1 MAERRWAFSFGRRVN
16 LALWLPVLFL
26 LALGASAC
34 RSTADLL
41 RAEAEREHH
50 RALLLELESTL
61 SLVQDAETGQ
71 RGYLL
76 TGDEDYLA
84 PYRQAVAELE
94 GRLRALTV
102 RVGED
107 AAQRARLAELRP
119 EIDAKMA
126 ELGRTVA
133 LRRDGRQQEALAVVA
148 GGEGRRAMGSVRRL
162 VGQMKDDARERLR
175 DSTARQD
182 ELAAATPRRVALGVV
197 AAALLVGLA
206 SLALGRELARRKRVE
221 RALREAEE
229 EARLVVETAR
239 DAFVA
244 IDAGG
249 RIVGWNRA
257 AEATFGWPRAEALGR
272 GLAETLLPAARRTAH
287 RDSLASFLGHA
298 DGATLNRRFEITAL
312 HRDGREIP
320 VEMTISPQCRADGWV
335 FNAFLHD
342 ISERKRA
349 ERERAELTDRL
360 RLLLESSGEGI
371 YGVDTEGRCTFV
383 NRAGAALVGWS
394 PEELL
399 GRPMHEA
406 THHSRPDGSPY
417 PAEECPVSR
426 AIRAGQSCRDVEEVF
441 WRRDGT
447 SFPGRCSSHPLR
459 DGDTVRGAVV
469 LFTDVTEAKRV
480 AEELRQSNEQF
491 RAAFENAPIGKALV
505 APEGRFL
512 KVNGALCEIVGYS
525 EEELLARDFQSI
537 THPDD
542 LAADLAQ
549 VRQMLEGALR
559 FYQMEKR
566 YFHKAGHVVWAL
578 LSVSLVRDPQGR
590 PLYFVAQVQDIS
602 QRKWAEAE
610 LRQAKEAAEAASRAK
625 SEFLANMSHE
635 IRTPMNAILGLTEWA
650 LGTELA
656 PAQRENLAVVKSAA
670 DSLLTLIDDILDFSK
685 IEAGR
690 LDLEPLA
697 FALRDS
703 LADALRPLAP
713 RAHKKG
719 LELACHVAPDVPDAL
734 VGDWGR
740 LRQVLVNLVGNAVK
754 FTARGEVVVEVK
766 SRSADYTDKKE
777 EGMQSSQSVSSVKSV
792 DLFFSVRDTGI
803 GIAPDKLEAIFDP
816 FVQADSSTTRQ
827 YGGTGLGL
835 AICTRL
841 AAMMGGRVWAESA
854 VGRGSTFHFTA
865 RLGRSGRGSVSGP
878 GRAAPLVG
886 LTALVVDDNA
896 TARQALE
903 EMLAGWGLRPA
914 AAGDAEAALA
924 ELQAAAAV
932 GEPFRLVLL
941 DARMPGAGGLELAE
955 RIRGCPELAAPSLLL
970 LSCADRPEDAAR
982 CHRLGVTARLT
993 KPVKSADL
1001 LQALLAAVSPSSA
1014 ELVVRAAALSAP
1026 SGPCGLPVLRVL
1038 LAEDNPFNQR
1048 VGVLLLEGAGHTVR
1062 VVGNGRE
1069 AVEAW
1074 RPGAFDVVLMDVQMP
1089 EMDGFEATA
1098 ALRARDREAG
1108 THTPIL
1114 AVTAHAMKGDRERCL
1129 AAGMDG
1135 YVTKPIRPEEL
1146 WRAIA
1151 DCLDR
1156 KDEGGRMKDEGKQE
1170 APPNSSFILHPSSL
1184 PADALDRE
1192 ALLQRIGG
1200 DEGLLAELVA
1210 VFRADSARL
1219 LEEIAAGL
1227 ERGDARAVER
1237 AAHSLKGSVRFFG
1250 AAAAAD
1256 EALRLEKMGR
1266 AGDVAGGREAL
1277 ARLSA
1282 ECERLL
1288 AALPAGEGDCVE
1300 VAAGR

>member
-1 MAERRWAFSFGRRVN
+1 MAERRSAFSFGRRAL
-16 LALWLPVLFL
+16 LALWLPVAFL
-26 LALGASAC
+26 AVLGATAY
-34 RSTADLL
+34 RRTADLW
-41 RAEAEREHH
+41 
-50 RALLLELESTL
+50 
-61 SLVQDAETGQ
+61 
-71 RGYLL
+71 
-76 TGDEDYLA
+76 
-84 PYRQAVAELE
+84 
-94 GRLRALTV
+94 
-102 RVGED
+102 
-107 AAQRARLAELRP
+107 
-119 EIDAKMA
+119 
-126 ELGRTVA
+126 
-133 LRRDGRQQEALAVVA
+133 
-148 GGEGRRAMGSVRRL
+148 
-162 VGQMKDDARERLR
+162 
-175 DSTARQD
+175 
-182 ELAAATPRRVALGVV
+182 VALGFA
-197 AAALLVGLA
+197 AAALLVALA
-206 SLALGRELARRKRVE
+206 HLALRRELGRRKQVE
-221 RALREAEE
+221 QALRETEE
-229 EARLVVETAR
+229 EAGLVIETAR

-244 IDAGG
+244 IDADG

-272 GLAETLLPAARRTAH
+272 DFAETLLARPGRPAH
-287 RDSLASFLGHA
+287 RDSLSSFLA
-298 DGATLNRRFEITAL
+298 DGDGAVLNRRFEISAL
-312 HRDGREIP
+312 HRDGLP
-320 VEMTISPQCRADGWV
+320 FPAEMTVSPQCRAGGWV
-335 FNAFLHD
+335 FNAFVHD

-371 YGVDTEGRCTFV
+371 YGVDTDGRCTFV
-383 NRAGAALVGWS
+383 NPAGAALVGWR

-399 GRPMHEA
+399 GRNMHEA
-406 THHSRPDGSPY
+406 THHSREDGSPY
-417 PAEECPVSR
+417 PAAECPLSR
-426 AIRAGQSCRDVEEVF
+426 AIRAGQSCQDVEEVF

-447 SFPGRCSSHPLR
+447 PFSGRCSCHPLR
-459 DGDTVRGAVV
+459 DGDAIRGAVV
-469 LFTDVTEAKRV
+469 LFTDVTESKRV

-491 RAAFENAPIGKALV
+491 RSAFDHAPIGKALV
-505 APEGRFL
+505 SPDGRWL
-512 KVNGALCEIVGYS
+512 KVNRALCEIVGYS

-542 LAADLAQ
+542 LEADLAQ
-549 VRQMLEGALR
+549 ARQVLDGALR
-559 FYQMEKR
+559 SYQMEKR
-566 YFHKAGHVVWAL
+566 YFHKAGHVVWVL
-578 LSVSLVRDPQGR
+578 LSVSLVRDRQGR
-590 PLYFVAQVQDIS
+590 PLYFVSQIQDIS
-602 QRKWAEAE
+602 RRKRDEAE

-656 PAQRENLAVVKSAA
+656 PAQRENLGVVKSAA

-697 FALRDS
+697 FPLRDS

-719 LELACHVAPDVPDAL
+719 LELACHVAPDVPDVL

-754 FTARGEVVVEVK
+754 FTARGEVVVDVRCDAAAAGEV
-766 SRSADYTDKKE
+766 RLHVA
-777 EGMQSSQSVSSVKSV
+777 
-792 DLFFSVRDTGI
+792 VRDTGI
-803 GIAPDKLEAIFDP
+803 GIAPDKLEAIFEP

-841 AAMMGGRVWAESA
+841 AAMMDGRVWAESA
-854 VGRGSTFHFTA
+854 PGRGSTFHFTA
-865 RLGRSGRGSVSGP
+865 RLGRSGRGTASGA
-878 GRAAPLVG
+878 GRAAPLAG

-896 TARQALE
+896 TAREVLE

-914 AAGDAEAALA
+914 AVGDAEAALA

-941 DARMPGAGGLELAE
+941 DARMPGADGLELAE
-955 RIRGCPELAAPSLLL
+955 RIRACPELAGPALLL
-970 LSCADRPEDAAR
+970 LSCADRSEDAAR
-982 CHRLGVTARLT
+982 CRRLGITARLT
-993 KPVKSADL
+993 KPVKAADL
-1001 LQALLAAVSPSSA
+1001 LDALLAAVSPSSA
-1014 ELVVRAAALSAP
+1014 ELLARPGPTAP
-1026 SGPCGLPVLRVL
+1026 SGGSGLPPLRVL

-1062 VVGNGRE
+1062 VAPNGRE
-1069 AVEAW
+1069 AVGAW

-1098 ALRARDREAG
+1098 AIRARDREAG

-1135 YVTKPIRPEEL
+1135 YVTKPIRPDGL

-1151 DCLDR
+1151 ECLRR
-1156 KDEGGRMKDEGKQE
+1156 KEEGKQG
-1170 APPNSSFILHPSSL
+1170 APSDSSFIQPPSSV
-1184 PADALDRE
+1184 PASDALGRE
-1192 ALLQRIGG
+1192 ALLQRVGG
-1200 DEGLLAELVA
+1200 DEELLAELVT
-1210 VFRADSARL
+1210 VFRADGARL

-1227 ERGDARAVER
+1227 ERGDAKAVER

-1256 EALRLEKMGR
+1256 EALGLEKMGR
-1266 AGDVAGGREAL
+1266 AGDLAGGREAL
-1277 ARLSA
+1277 ARLHA

-1288 AALPAGEGDCVE
+1288 AALPAGEGGCVE
-1300 VAAGR
+1300 TAAGR